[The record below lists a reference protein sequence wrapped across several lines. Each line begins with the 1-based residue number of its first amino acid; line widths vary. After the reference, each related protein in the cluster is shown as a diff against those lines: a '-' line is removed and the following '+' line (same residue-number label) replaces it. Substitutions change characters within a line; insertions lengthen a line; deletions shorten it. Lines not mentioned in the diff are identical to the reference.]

1 MNQRED
7 TPISFDKLNI
17 CENAYFWYTVNK
29 RGDHMETIIKNYE
42 KQFIDNLTGL
52 RDLNGLY
59 HDFGSADLN
68 GLHFIYVDID
78 DFNKMNIIFGI
89 DTVDDMLKNVANTL
103 KDYCGKSNVY
113 RVGNDQFLLI
123 TSSHIYCEPSELQRI
138 LKQPFKHHDI
148 QYVINASV
156 CIADYDDFIGDN
168 LKQILNLLRI
178 TIDFTKNMG
187 RNTLIFAHQ
196 DHKKKY
202 DLIREIENSIH
213 YAMERKQFYPKYR
226 PFVDTFT
233 NEIIGFEAV
242 SRWDLN
248 GRTMRAHEFLEIA
261 QWTGIIYDLE
271 LLIFEQAL
279 MFYSELKSNKSIK
292 LSKRFK
298 MGINLSEYTLITVK
312 IQTIINLLM
321 KYNVSAKD
329 VIIEIKES
337 YIKDKNVSKIVN
349 NLYELGFVMILG
361 DYSNASSS
369 LTYLADLNIDVL
381 KLSEDLL
388 LEVNNSEEYLN
399 MKSVYQFFVEISKQF
414 KLSVVSTGVK
424 NKKDLKL
431 VRDLGVNIAT
441 GDYFSRAIVKDE
453 FLEFMKNNK
462 TRKIRL

>member
-1 MNQRED
+1 
-7 TPISFDKLNI
+7 
-17 CENAYFWYTVNK
+17 
-29 RGDHMETIIKNYE
+29 METIIKNCE
-42 KQFIDNLTGL
+42 KQFTDNLTGL

-59 HDFGSADLN
+59 HDYGKAELN

-78 DFNKMNIIFGI
+78 DFNKMNIIFGV
-89 DTVDDMLKNVANTL
+89 DTVDDMLKNVAITL
-103 KDYCGKSNVY
+103 KDYCGKSDVY

-123 TSSHIYCEPSELQRI
+123 TRSDVFCEPSELQRI

-156 CIADYDDFIGDN
+156 CIADYDDFVGDN

-178 TIDFTKNMG
+178 TVDFSKNMG

-196 DHKKKY
+196 KHKRKY
-202 DLIREIENSIH
+202 ELIREIENSIH

-248 GRTMRAHEFLEIA
+248 GRTMKAHEFLEIA

-271 LLIFEQAL
+271 LLIFDQAL
-279 MFYSELKSNKSIK
+279 MFYSELKNDKKIK

-298 MGINLSEYTLITVK
+298 MGINLSEYTLITVE
-312 IQTIINLLM
+312 IETIINLLM
-321 KYNVSAKD
+321 KYNISAKD

-337 YIKDKNVSKIVN
+337 YIKDKSVVRLIN
-349 NLYELGFVMILG
+349 NLYELGFVLILG
-361 DYSNASSS
+361 DYSNKSSS
-369 LTYLADLNIDVL
+369 LTYLADLKIDVL

-388 LEVNNSEEYLN
+388 QEVNNSEEYSN
-399 MKSVYQFFVEISKQF
+399 MKSVYQFFVEIAKKF
-414 KLSVVSTGVK
+414 ELSVVSTGVK

-441 GDYFSRAIVKDE
+441 GDYFSRAVVKKD
-453 FLEFMKNNK
+453 FLEYIKSNKHRK
-462 TRKIRL
+462 TRL